1 MSEQITFRPGDPPPS
16 CQHYRIDPETARCAE
31 CDEQMIAVTVTP
43 ETVLSAPN
51 LAACHN
57 PACLAALEDGT
68 YEDDQPGCTNPH
80 GVYIEDRSRA
90 VEVTLGWNYDY
101 ECERCRNGDDMIMR
115 SGEPIIWPCGT
126 RHHAYVWN
134 TERKVSS

>member
-1 MSEQITFRPGDPPPS
+1 MNRQITFRPSDPPQS
-16 CQHYRIDPETARCAE
+16 CQHHRIDPTMDTCVE
-31 CDEQMIAVTVTP
+31 CDERMIAVEITP

-51 LAACHN
+51 LAACRN

-101 ECERCRNGDDMIMR
+101 ECERCRNDGTIMR
-115 SGEPIIWPCGT
+115 SGEPIIWACGKS
-126 RHHAYVWN
+126 HHAYVAN
-134 TERKVSS
+134 IERKASS